1 MNKIE
6 SYFLQQNKIKF
17 SNVVCNSHSKKII
30 LRNPAKTIKKQSGKD
45 INIMKEIK
53 DEELKKIYSEVE
65 KCMKCEALCNSR
77 LNVVFGRGN
86 EKPDI
91 VFVGEA
97 PGADEDKQGLP
108 FVGRGGKL
116 LDKWINQLN
125 IDKEPYYI
133 MNALKCRPPENRD
146 PLPEEKKNCRDFFV
160 NQLKILN
167 PKIICALGRHGF
179 GNLIDFDLKIISNYK
194 ELKDGD
200 TINFGRF
207 SLHVIH
213 TPGHSPGSICFYEK
227 TNKILFCG
235 DTLYDGL
242 IDVRD
247 KCSNQTQYLHSL
259 EKLAKLN
266 VKLFVGSHEE
276 PIIQKDEINV
286 NNLVH
291 FYKELLLNKSSGKYF
306 SGQKYIEFWL

>member
-53 DEELKKIYSEVE
+53 DEELKKIYSEVK

-179 GNLIDFDLKIISNYK
+179 GNLIDFDLKTPFGKARNKVHYYNNNGKDVAVIATYHPAYILRNQK
-194 ELKDGD
+194 EEQKVIDDLNFMLEELK
-200 TINFGRF
+200 
-207 SLHVIH
+207 
-213 TPGHSPGSICFYEK
+213 
-227 TNKILFCG
+227 KI
-235 DTLYDGL
+235 
-242 IDVRD
+242 RN
-247 KCSNQTQYLHSL
+247 S
-259 EKLAKLN
+259 
-266 VKLFVGSHEE
+266 
-276 PIIQKDEINV
+276 
-286 NNLVH
+286 
-291 FYKELLLNKSSGKYF
+291 
-306 SGQKYIEFWL
+306 